1 MQPLILS
8 RGFVNNKVLHGVVDI
23 LNGRSNLVLSSWA
36 DEQENPKDSAFSF
49 LAIVRIRFFAR
60 GNLLILVYL

>member
-8 RGFVNNKVLHGVVDI
+8 RGFINNKVLHDVVDI

-36 DEQENPKDSAFSF
+36 DEQEYPKDSAFSF
-49 LAIVRIRFFAR
+49 LAIVSIRFFAR
-60 GNLLILVYL
+60 RNLLILVYL